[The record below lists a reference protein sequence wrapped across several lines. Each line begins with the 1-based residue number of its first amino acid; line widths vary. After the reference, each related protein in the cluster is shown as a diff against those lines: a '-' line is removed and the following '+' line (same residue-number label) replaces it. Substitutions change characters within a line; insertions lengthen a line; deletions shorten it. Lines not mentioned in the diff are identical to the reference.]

1 MKKNDDFRKLLK
13 ERLDQA
19 DEDIY
24 CSKIAIAELFIKN
37 HKISTTEGIG
47 LLDYSETS
55 SDWDEIVELLVSYEC
70 ANSVKDEISL
80 LLHLLEHKSDSPEEK
95 FIPKNK
101 Y

>member
-80 LLHLLEHKSDSPEEK
+80 LMHILEQGSNITEEK
-95 FIPKNK
+95 ISKK
-101 Y
+101 IEL